1 MWREGARCYTY
12 NGTPT
17 FPCED
22 VFSDRV
28 RERLNRDAAPAYSTH
43 CNYAITELL
52 NIYNTCFI
60 CNSIKRQTQ
69 HHQSRPPSSPA
80 PRPNNR
86 RVTIQ
91 TVSWTLVKGTVLVT
105 SGCGDSEPS

>member
-1 MWREGARCYTY
+1 MASEAKVWREGARCY

-28 RERLNRDAAPAYSTH
+28 RERLNRDAALAYSTH

-52 NIYNTCFI
+52 NIYNTLCKASNARRNI
-60 CNSIKRQTQ
+60 ISLA
-69 HHQSRPPSSPA
+69 PPLPPLPDLTTA
-80 PRPNNR
+80 A
-86 RVTIQ
+86 
-91 TVSWTLVKGTVLVT
+91 
-105 SGCGDSEPS
+105 